1 VDGELRELYGLG
13 DDDLS
18 GDQEIDLDLVW
29 DEDEEDREV
38 MVKVRCCDCLFV
50 VCWLVVVVVV
60 CRCCWR
66 RHRLC

>member
-1 VDGELRELYGLG
+1 MDGELRELYGLG

-38 MVKVRCCDCLFV
+38 MVKVRCCGCL
-50 VCWLVVVVVV
+50 LVGCRLVVV

>member
-1 VDGELRELYGLG
+1 MDGELRELYGLG

-38 MVKVRCCDCLFV
+38 MVKVSSLFPF
-50 VCWLVVVVVV
+50 
-60 CRCCWR
+60 
-66 RHRLC
+66 H